1 MTLILKNIAKIFVPN
16 YNSLDAKMWVQK
28 VILKKYLKKKID
40 YHAKLSRKTL

>member
-1 MTLILKNIAKIFVPN
+1 MTLIFKNITKLFESN